1 MSRREEEQDLTGY
14 PSVDKPWLK
23 YYSEEAINALLPEG
37 SMYDYM
43 TICNADR
50 LDEIALNYFGR
61 KITHRRMQA
70 EINRCVHALVACG
83 VKTGD
88 MVSLC
93 LLAIPEAVYLLYAVN
108 KLGAVANFLVLNATP
123 QELHEQIVA
132 SKSRV
137 VITVDLAEKQIAEAV
152 KNSCA
157 EHIVSVSLAQ
167 SMPLVTAALF
177 RLKARQP
184 RTASIPWHDFLAA
197 GKTACLTG
205 HDADKDDAAVI
216 EYTGGTTGKSKG
228 VVLSNLSLN
237 AVAFH
242 YRHTEG
248 LFNFQAGERFLCC
261 VPPFLAVGLSV
272 CYHMPLCIGFELVL
286 SPDPSPQVVPLFIK
300 KYKPNHVLSGALHID
315 QIVSDKSMNKMDLS
329 FLSTIAC
336 GGDKKSTVWEKNAS
350 QFFLSH
356 HAQHPL
362 INGYGLSE
370 TAGSFCTTMHHADQM
385 LPFVYNNMMIVDTET
400 GNELTYGNEGEVLVS
415 GPSLMLG
422 YYGENADLDINAFC
436 WINGEKWFHT
446 GDLGTI
452 SEDGYFAITGRIKR
466 ILWAMGADHVVNK
479 IYPMQI
485 EETILQDEAVKQC
498 AVVGLPDAEKGFLP
512 VAFIVLN
519 ETSENHDAIAERI
532 QHICR
537 QNLKANSQPHM
548 QRFVK
553 NLPYTRAGKVDYSTL
568 ERMAADL

>member
-1 MSRREEEQDLTGY
+1 MKQENLTGY
-14 PSVDKPWLK
+14 PSIDKPWLK
-23 YYSEEAINALLPEG
+23 YYSEEAINAPLPDG

-43 TICNADR
+43 TACNAGR
-50 LDEIALNYFGR
+50 LDEPALNYFGR
-61 KITHRRMQA
+61 KITHRQLQT
-70 EINRCVHALVACG
+70 EIDRCARALIACG
-83 VKTGD
+83 IKAGD
-88 MVSLC
+88 VVSLC

-123 QELHEQIVA
+123 QELYEQIA
-132 SKSRV
+132 AAKSRV
-137 VITVDLAEKQIAEAV
+137 VITVDIAENQIAEAV

-157 EHIVSVSLAQ
+157 EHVVSVSLAQ
-167 SMPLVTAALF
+167 SMPPVTAAIF
-177 RLKARQP
+177 RLKSKSAP
-184 RTASIPWHDFLAA
+184 SALTPWNSFMEA
-197 GKTACLTG
+197 GKNV
-205 HDADKDDAAVI
+205 DAAYPDVAKESAAVI

-248 LFNFQAGERFLCC
+248 LFDFQAGERFLCC

-272 CYHMPLCIGFELVL
+272 CYHMPLCIGFELIL
-286 SPDPSPQVVPLFIK
+286 SPDPSPQVAPLFIK
-300 KYKPNHVLSGALHID
+300 KYRPNHVLTGALHID
-315 QIVSDKSMNKMDLS
+315 QIVSDKSMDKIDFS

-336 GGDKKSTVWEKNAS
+336 GGDKKSAVWEESAS

-370 TAGSFCTTMHHADQM
+370 TAGSFCTTMHHSDQM
-385 LPFVYNNMMIVDTET
+385 LPFVYNNMMIIDTET
-400 GNELTYGNEGEVLVS
+400 GKELTYGNEGEVLVS

-422 YYGENADLDINAFC
+422 YYGENSNLDSNTFC
-436 WINGEKWFHT
+436 LINGEKWLHT

-466 ILWAMGADHVVNK
+466 LLWAMGEDHVVNK

-485 EETILQDEAVKQC
+485 EEIILQDKAVKQC
-498 AVVGLPDAEKGFLP
+498 AVVGLPNAEKGFLP
-512 VAFIVLN
+512 VAFIVLH
-519 ETSENHDAIAERI
+519 ETSENHDAVAERI
-532 QHICR
+532 QNICR

-548 QRFVK
+548 LRFVET
-553 NLPYTRAGKVDYSTL
+553 LPYTRAGKVDFRAL
-568 ERMAADL
+568 ERKAERKENL